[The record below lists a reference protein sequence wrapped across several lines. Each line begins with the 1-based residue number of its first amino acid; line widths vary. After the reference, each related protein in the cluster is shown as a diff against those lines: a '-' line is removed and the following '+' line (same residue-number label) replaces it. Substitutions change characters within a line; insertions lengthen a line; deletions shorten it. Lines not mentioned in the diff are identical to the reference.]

1 MQPPNNLDLDFVHIP
16 ASDFLM
22 GSDPGHDHQADSDE
36 QPQHTLSVSDYYIMR
51 HPVTNAQYRQFVE
64 ATGHRLPLFWQ
75 KGEFPSDKADHP
87 VVGVSYRD
95 AIAYCRWA
103 GEQTGLALRLPTEAE
118 WEKAARGTD
127 GRIYPWGNRW
137 ETGRCNT
144 REAKLKGTTPVGY
157 FSPAGDSSYGL
168 TDLGG
173 NVQEW
178 LSNLFG
184 GYPYNPEDGRELLV
198 NNLEHD
204 QLLPRLWDTGCTSVP
219 SSLEASKDKSVIRGS
234 SWRETKYQSRC
245 AYRSWAAPLH
255 RSDDTGF
262 RCCYAPASS
271 K

>member
-1 MQPPNNLDLDFVHIP
+1 MQSSNELDLDLIFIP
-16 ASDFLM
+16 AGDFLM
-22 GSDPGHDHQADSDE
+22 GSDPKQDHQADSDE
-36 QPQHTLSVSDYYIMR
+36 QPQHTLFVSDYFIMR

-64 ATGHRLPLFWQ
+64 ATDHRTPLFWN
-75 KGEFPSDKADHP
+75 KGEFPADKADHP

-103 GEQTGLALRLPTEAE
+103 GEQTGLTLRLPTETE
-118 WEKAARGTD
+118 WEKAARGPD
-127 GRIYPWGNRW
+127 GQIYPWGDQW
-137 ETGRCNT
+137 DIDRCNT
-144 REAKLKGTTPVGY
+144 RESKRKGTTPVGY
-157 FSPAGDSSYGL
+157 FSPAEDSPYGL

-184 GYPYNPEDGRELLV
+184 KYPYDPEDGRELLV
-198 NNLEHD
+198 NNLDHD

-255 RSDDTGF
+255 RSDDTSF
-262 RCCYAPASS
+262 RCCYEPES
-271 K
+271 